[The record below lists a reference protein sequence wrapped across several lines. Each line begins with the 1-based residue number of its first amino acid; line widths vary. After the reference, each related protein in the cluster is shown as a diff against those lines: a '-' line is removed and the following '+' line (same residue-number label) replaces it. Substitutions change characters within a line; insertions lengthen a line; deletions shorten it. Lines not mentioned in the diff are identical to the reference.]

1 MDILIYIQRSFGF
14 YLFFVNSLSPPFIAR
29 RHYREFVDIPF
40 SQISYKKI
48 TYVVADIPHL
58 VYFESDMFTCGLCQQ
73 KSFRMHAV
81 TAKKGCVRTSENPIH
96 RVSLFSFW
104 LNLNNSKLSFT
115 VVVDLALRSF
125 VRHNH
130 GTPQWVGITSI
141 CSELVFC
148 ECNQGFLQIIEL
160 LQDSDSI

>member
-1 MDILIYIQRSFGF
+1 MILYSTLVGEDVKAAGHSKVI
-14 YLFFVNSLSPPFIAR
+14 
-29 RHYREFVDIPF
+29 
-40 SQISYKKI
+40 
-48 TYVVADIPHL
+48 HL
-58 VYFESDMFTCGLCQQ
+58 QVPSGPMR
-73 KSFRMHAV
+73 RMHAV